1 MELSDTQT
9 EDIPAAFNG
18 IKNQLNSILE
28 SNQLFQDYALL
39 NGFLAFVHSKLNGMV
54 ISSIESQYAFHLSKS
69 SRVVDPASFKN
80 GKILTIID
88 FSWENVHYPIFKWF
102 QMWRNYILFKKE
114 NQKQQTRFIEFRKMN
129 SKMLKFF
136 KTVQS
141 FYFTIINTIYK
152 NYDISALLPK
162 KIVQDLKLAD
172 IERASNYQHNLELDT
187 FDNGCPFARL
197 IQVIF
202 HRCVLFLGTAHRY
215 KSLIEEISNK
225 YSTSNFKKSLSFF
238 HLASLILP
246 GAGETYSQAGMV
258 YLQTGNL
265 GAAMYEFV
273 KGMMTKMPSPVSI
286 KNFHAIMVDNKSS
299 LNRNLHATI
308 MNTYLQESKGGK
320 SPNKEILEFYYLGL
334 LGSVWSPNS
343 WRDDTKS
350 NQLNNGIKLKHLE
363 AALYETMST
372 RYLKN
377 VQTIFKNLIV
387 TIGGFHLLL
396 KRRSD
401 VDIQSL
407 QDLRTNELDYL
418 KFVFRFIGHILNDI
432 VKESW
437 SENVEVPEIL
447 GMVRVINCWIKSNPI
462 VLRYSETDI
471 EFVNSLAYLVND
483 IMKNKPSLS
492 FNITGHHPKR
502 KYWFEEDLMVKG
514 LSFINFQLSDFE
526 DYDEIIQMDNKFDR
540 LIADPPLCDKEPASS
555 EMLLRL
561 QAIVNLSYKLLAENK
576 CGVEWSDDKSRYIFN
591 RKIGLKE
598 NVKANMRSSKEL
610 IETTKLQIKTKTS
623 VTNGSISM
631 ADLER
636 QMRNSS
642 INSSTSIMGYSGS
655 SVPMAPDTFDT
666 KPSGIITGNKTI
678 SKMLEIEVS
687 DRRPDETIAN
697 LSGDYNSAATSSSI
711 STSTSGSSFN
721 LNSVISSVQTEH
733 LEKSFVESMQVLN
746 EQTPINDVYH
756 PQQVQSST
764 QRHMY
769 PQQQPPLMSSL
780 NSSYPNSMMPSSASV
795 SYPYNFLNQQSQ
807 GVVLPSNAHGSQW
820 QNEICALNSRNFLNP
835 TWMGSQNQGSV
846 SPVYTQPQQQMFQQP
861 MQQETGKY
869 VQFPYGSQD
878 TTGNMKENG
887 HSGMF

>member
-9 EDIPAAFNG
+9 EDIPAAFDG
-18 IKNQLNSILE
+18 IKSQLNSILE

-39 NGFLAFVHSKLNGMV
+39 NGFLAFVHSKLNGIV
-54 ISSIESQYAFHLSKS
+54 VSSIESEYAFHLSKN
-69 SRVVDPASFKN
+69 SRVVDPVSLEN
-80 GKILTIID
+80 GKVLSIID

-114 NQKQQTRFIEFRKMN
+114 NQKQQARFIEFRKMN

-136 KTVQS
+136 KTVQN
-141 FYFTIINTIYK
+141 FYFNIINTIYK
-152 NYDISALLPK
+152 RYDISVLLPN

-172 IERASNYQHNLELDT
+172 IKRDINVELNT

-215 KSLIEEISNK
+215 KSLIEELSNK
-225 YSTSNFKKSLSFF
+225 YPTSTFKKSLSYF

-258 YLQTGNL
+258 FLQTGNL
-265 GAAMYEFV
+265 GPAMYEFV

-286 KNFHAIMVDNKSS
+286 KNFHSIMVDNKSS

-308 MNTYLQESKGGK
+308 MNTYLQESKGWK

-363 AALYETMST
+363 AVLYETMST

-377 VQTIFKNLIV
+377 VQTIFKNLII

-396 KRRSD
+396 KRRPD
-401 VDIQSL
+401 ADINGL

-462 VLRYSETDI
+462 VLQYCETDI

-492 FNITGHHPKR
+492 FNITGRHPKR
-502 KYWFEEDLMVKG
+502 TYWFEEDLMVKG
-514 LSFINFQLSDFE
+514 LSFMNFQLSDFE
-526 DYDEIIQMDNKFDR
+526 DYEEIIHMDSKFDR
-540 LIADPPLCDKEPASS
+540 LIGDPPLCDKEPASS

-561 QAIVNLSYKLLAENK
+561 QAIVNSSYKLLAENK

-591 RKIGLKE
+591 KKIGFRE
-598 NVKANMRSSKEL
+598 NVKSNTRSPKEL
-610 IETTKLQIKTKTS
+610 IERTKSRTKTKTS

-642 INSSTSIMGYSGS
+642 LNPSTPIMGYSGS
-655 SVPMAPDTFDT
+655 SVPMAPDTFDV
-666 KPSGIITGNKTI
+666 KPSGIITGNKMI
-678 SKMLEIEVS
+678 SNMLEIEVS
-687 DRRPDETIAN
+687 DQRPDETVAN
-697 LSGDYNSAATSSSI
+697 LSADYNSAATSSSI
-711 STSTSGSSFN
+711 STPASGSSFN
-721 LNSVISSVQTEH
+721 LNSIISSVQTEH
-733 LEKSFVESMQVLN
+733 LEKSFVESMQGLN
-746 EQTPINDVYH
+746 EQTPINDIYH
-756 PQQVQSST
+756 QQQVQSST
-764 QRHMY
+764 QRHVY
-769 PQQQPPLMSSL
+769 QQPPAMSSI
-780 NSSYPNSMMPSSASV
+780 NSSYPSPMMPSSASV

-807 GVVLPSNAHGSQW
+807 GVALPFNAHDSQW

-835 TWMGSQNQGSV
+835 TWMGSQNQSAA
-846 SPVYTQPQQQMFQQP
+846 SPVYTQPQQQLFQQP
-861 MQQETGKY
+861 MQQEPGKY
-869 VQFPYGSQD
+869 VQFPYGPQD
-878 TTGNMKENG
+878 TTGTMKGSG
-887 HSGMF
+887 HNDVF